1 MPTPQELFDCLAMRL
16 DAKPSLTVGLDAAFQ
31 FDISGPAGGQWYLKA
46 IHGSV
51 EVGRGLV
58 ERPTMTARM
67 TQAVLVDIATGK
79 ISGQDAFR
87 GGKIEVEGEAT
98 LEIYLGHFFSA

>member
-1 MPTPQELFDCLAMRL
+1 MPTPQELFDRLAVHL
-16 DAKPSLTVGLDAAFQ
+16 AATPGLTAGLDAAFQ

-51 EVGRGLV
+51 EVGRGVV
-58 ERPTMTARM
+58 ERPTMTAHM
-67 TQAVLVDIATGK
+67 TQAILTDIACGA

-87 GGKIEVEGEAT
+87 SGRIQVEGEAT